1 MFILLLL
8 WFHILTKISSS
19 AIDFWINEV
28 VKKEKERS
36 LTSPLCSNAP
46 KYSFGGDSSNFSVVL
61 FAFV

>member
-8 WFHILTKISSS
+8 RFHILTKISSS
-19 AIDFWINEV
+19 AVDFWINEV
-28 VKKEKERS
+28 VTKEKVRS
-36 LTSPLCSNAP
+36 LMSPLCSHAP